1 MDAATAP
8 PFLKDTEGSM
18 DATAMLREFC
28 DAVERRDGR
37 RFADLFC
44 EDGVYHDAFY
54 GEFAGQKKLPR

>member
-1 MDAATAP
+1 
-8 PFLKDTEGSM
+8 M

-44 EDGVYHDAFY
+44 EDGFITTRSTVSLP
-54 GEFAGQKKLPR
+54 GRKKLPR